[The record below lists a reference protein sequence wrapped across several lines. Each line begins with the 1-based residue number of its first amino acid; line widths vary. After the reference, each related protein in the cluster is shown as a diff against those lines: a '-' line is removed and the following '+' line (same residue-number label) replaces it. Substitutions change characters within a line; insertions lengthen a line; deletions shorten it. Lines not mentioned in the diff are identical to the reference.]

1 MKIKLIKFILPFFL
15 LTLLLSACGLQ
26 PTVEKLKLPEVT
38 LNYWQVWQDSFD
50 IKPVIEAYQK
60 NYPQVTINFRKL
72 KIEEYE
78 TEMLKALAE
87 DRGPDIFSIPADWI
101 GMYQKNVIEPMPAAV
116 QVDQVIMRQPRA
128 GELEP
133 KLDKIVKTT
142 HQLLAPRD
150 IKSNYIKA
158 ARQAVLR
165 DLPIKNE
172 AGQTETREVILGLPL
187 AVDVLALYYNK
198 ELLEQA
204 EIFDAPKTWE
214 EFQKDVIKLT
224 RQDEQGEFI
233 QNGAALGTA
242 ENIPR
247 SFDVLSLLM
256 LQTGAEMINKEGAY
270 AMFDKSIREDGY
282 NAGLSALRFYTD
294 FANPAKEVYSWNAKQ
309 EPAIDAFKQG
319 KLAFL
324 FGYSYHLNQ
333 LKGSKADLAVA
344 PVPQPAG
351 SSVIMS
357 YLNFWVETVSKKS
370 LNKDY
375 AWDFI
380 VFASQPENLQLLLK
394 QGQGFAP
401 TKALLAQPPANAE
414 LAVFQSQVEQAGF
427 WYTGQ
432 NAPEAEAAIKAMI
445 TAVNAGDQT
454 LEEALR
460 FGAQRVSQTL
470 R

>member
-1 MKIKLIKFILPFFL
+1 MRIKFIKLTFPIFL
-15 LTLLLSACGLQ
+15 LALLLSACGLN
-26 PTVEKLKLPEVT
+26 PPAEKLELPEVT

-60 NYPQVTINFRKL
+60 KYPQVTINFRKL
-72 KIEEYE
+72 KLEEYE

-87 DRGPDIFSIPADWI
+87 DRGPDIFSIPADWL
-101 GMYQKNVIEPMPAAV
+101 GMYQKNVIEPMPETA
-116 QVDQVIMRQPRA
+116 QIDQIVMRQPRA
-128 GELEP
+128 GELES
-133 KLDKIVKTT
+133 KLDKIVKIT
-142 HQLLAPRD
+142 HQLLTPRD

-165 DLPIKNE
+165 DLTVKNE
-172 AGQTETREVILGLPL
+172 VGENETREAILGLPL
-187 AVDVLALYYNK
+187 SVDVLSLYYNK

-233 QNGAALGTA
+233 QNGAALGSA

-247 SFDVLSLLM
+247 AFDVLSLLM
-256 LQTGAEMINKEGAY
+256 LQTGAEMINQEGTY

-282 NAGLSALRFYTD
+282 NAGLAALRFYTD
-294 FANPAKEVYSWNAKQ
+294 FANPAKEVYSWNEKQ
-309 EPAIDAFKQG
+309 GPAIDAFKQG

-333 LKGSKADLAVA
+333 IKGSKVDFAVA
-344 PVPQPAG
+344 PVPQPVG
-351 SSVIMS
+351 SPQVMS

-370 LNKDY
+370 LHKDY

-427 WYTGQ
+427 WYTGK
-432 NAPEAEAAIKAMI
+432 NAIEAEAAVKAMI
-445 TAVNAGDQT
+445 TAVNSGDQT